1 MPTLLTPEQ
10 LAELRSMDSPTVAN
24 AIETFKV
31 RDDTQGF
38 MGMDVACHTPEL
50 GVMVGYTV
58 TATANSMAPGRAR
71 DRRGLMTLFDAVAA
85 APKPSVLVIKEV
97 GPTRTHSCFLGDVI
111 ATITKRLGAIGIV
124 TDGGV
129 RDLDGVRPLGYHVF
143 AAGVVVAHGTFNIEE
158 VGVPVEISGTT
169 VKAGDLIH
177 GDPSGVTTIP
187 LEIADRLYAECL
199 KVRER
204 ETALR
209 DFATSRHFTLE
220 TLRQRL
226 LGKSEKAGARGR
238 SGDRETGSRGEG
250 AIGQVAE

>member
-38 MGMDVACHTPEL
+38 MGMDVPCHTPEF
-50 GVMVGYTV
+50 GVMVGYAV

-71 DRRGLMTLFDAVAA
+71 DRRRLMKLFDAVAA
-85 APKPSVLVIKEV
+85 GPRPSVLVVKEV
-97 GPTRTHSCFLGDVI
+97 GPKPTHSCFLGDVI
-111 ATITKRLGAIGIV
+111 ATITKRLGTVGIV

-129 RDLDGVRPLGYHVF
+129 RDLEGVKPLGYHVF
-143 AAGVVVAHGTFNIEE
+143 AAGFVVAHGTFNIEE
-158 VGVPVEISGTT
+158 VGIPVEISGTT
-169 VKAGDLIH
+169 VKPGDLLH
-177 GDPSGVTTIP
+177 GDASGITTIP
-187 LEIADRLYAECL
+187 LEIADKLYAECL

-209 DFATSRHFTLE
+209 DFATSRDFTME
-220 TLRQRL
+220 ALRQRL
-226 LGKSEKAGARGR
+226 LG
-238 SGDRETGSRGEG
+238 
-250 AIGQVAE
+250 Q

>member
-1 MPTLLTPEQ
+1 MPNVLTPEQ

-24 AIETFKV
+24 AIEAFKV

-38 MGMDVACHTPEL
+38 LGMDVPCHTPEF
-50 GVMVGYTV
+50 GVMVGYAV

-71 DRRGLMTLFDAVAA
+71 DRRGLMKLFDAVAA

-97 GPTRTHSCFLGDVI
+97 GPAPTHSCFLGDVI

-129 RDLDGVRPLGYHVF
+129 RDLEGVKPLGYHVF
-143 AAGVVVAHGTFNIEE
+143 AAGFVVAHGTFNIED
-158 VGVPVEISGTT
+158 VGILIEISGVV
-169 VKAGDLIH
+169 VKPGDLIH
-177 GDPSGVTTIP
+177 GDASGITTIP
-187 LEIADRLYAECL
+187 LEIADKLYAECL

-209 DFATSRHFTLE
+209 DFATSRDFTLE
-220 TLRQRL
+220 ALRQRL
-226 LGKSEKAGARGR
+226 LGK
-238 SGDRETGSRGEG
+238 
-250 AIGQVAE
+250 